1 MALKTAIQSNG
12 NQTLKSSSKF
22 LPDWGM
28 VDIHIDVKVIFSSI
42 VRLEWE

>member
-28 VDIHIDVKVIFSSI
+28 VDIHIDVKVIFRQLY
-42 VRLEWE
+42 V